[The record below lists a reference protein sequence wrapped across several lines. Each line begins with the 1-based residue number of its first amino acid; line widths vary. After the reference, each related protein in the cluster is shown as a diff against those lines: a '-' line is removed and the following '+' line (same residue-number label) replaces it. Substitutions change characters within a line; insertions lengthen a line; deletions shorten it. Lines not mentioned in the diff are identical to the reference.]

1 MSEKQCSI
9 HQDSF
14 EVSEIFKIKING
26 TSYYA
31 FTLSNVCSDCGASC
45 EVSMITAE
53 HYNHSMLE
61 SSRELYLS
69 MYK

>member
-1 MSEKQCSI
+1 MSEKNCSK

-14 EVSEIFKIKING
+14 EVSGIFKVKING

-31 FTLSNVCSDCGASC
+31 FTLTNVCTDCGASC

-53 HYNHSMLE
+53 HYKLQMLE
-61 SSRELYLS
+61 STRDLYVGI
-69 MYK
+69 YK